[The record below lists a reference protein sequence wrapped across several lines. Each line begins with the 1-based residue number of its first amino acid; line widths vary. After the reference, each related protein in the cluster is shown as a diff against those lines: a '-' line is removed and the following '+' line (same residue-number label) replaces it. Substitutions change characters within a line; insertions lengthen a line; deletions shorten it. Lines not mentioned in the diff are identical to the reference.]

1 LYEDKNGKIK
11 QLSTYDEKNY
21 FLVNTENDKI
31 ELKIKLLVDK
41 DKIIRQVKEMEKRLI
56 KVDVIEIGNT
66 WQRIFKVKSIIND
79 SI

>member
-1 LYEDKNGKIK
+1 MYEDKNGKIK

-31 ELKIKLLVDK
+31 ELKIKKLLVDK

-56 KVDVIEIGNT
+56 KVDVIEI
-66 WQRIFKVKSIIND
+66 RKVYLAKNIQSKIYN
-79 SI
+79 

>member
-1 LYEDKNGKIK
+1 
-11 QLSTYDEKNY
+11 LSTYDEKNY

-31 ELKIKLLVDK
+31 ELKIKELLVDK

-56 KVDVIEIGNT
+56 KVDEIRGRVYLA
-66 WQRIFKVKSIIND
+66 RIFKVKSIIND

>member
-1 LYEDKNGKIK
+1 MYEDKNGKIK

-31 ELKIKLLVDK
+31 ELKIKELLVDK

-56 KVDVIEIGNT
+56 KVDVIEI
-66 WQRIFKVKSIIND
+66 RKVYLAKEYSK
-79 SI
+79 